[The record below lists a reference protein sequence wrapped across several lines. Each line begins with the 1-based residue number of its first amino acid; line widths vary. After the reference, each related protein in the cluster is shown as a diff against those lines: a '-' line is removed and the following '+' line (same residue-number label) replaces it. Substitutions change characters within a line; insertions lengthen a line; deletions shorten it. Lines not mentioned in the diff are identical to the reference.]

1 MSNLISLSLQWSRQ
15 PEEDEQQNLHTIAPG
30 PGSVQQPVTPAQLD
44 GIALPVGATPISI
57 PGTGALPLAAGLP
70 PGVLPTGSV
79 AVPAAAEQQYG
90 WHAAGPEPSAPRPP
104 RPLPRLLP
112 RPSMAGASAAA
123 HPAGV
128 VAPPMLRPPEG
139 DAAYHGAV
147 VNGLLPPLEEAAGDA
162 APAFE
167 DQSRAPMT
175 IPGPDGFATPPE
187 WFAAQYGQ
195 TAGPP
200 GVVIT
205 ATKPAGFDR
214 VRAAHKEL
222 RAQRHVIQARPA
234 AMAPQRHALTPRVA
248 RPSGLTAL
256 ESLLRPSRAAE
267 LAAEQVLRPCTSV
280 PAHSARLRTQVKM
293 TLAGPAFRC
302 L

>member
-1 MSNLISLSLQWSRQ
+1 MSVSVQWNRQ
-15 PEEDEQQNLHTIAPG
+15 PEKDEQQYFLRAVQHTVAPG

-57 PGTGALPLAAGLP
+57 PGIGVLPPAIGLP

-79 AVPAAAEQQYG
+79 AVPAAAEQQFG
-90 WHAAGPEPSAPRPP
+90 WHAAAGPERSAPRPP

-112 RPSMAGASAAA
+112 RPSMASASAAA
-123 HPAGV
+123 HPARLT
-128 VAPPMLRPPEG
+128 APPMLQPPEG
-139 DAAYHGAV
+139 DVPYHSSV
-147 VNGLLPPLEEAAGDA
+147 VNGLLPPLEEADGVAP
-162 APAFE
+162 PAFA
-167 DQSRAPMT
+167 DQSGAPMV
-175 IPGPDGFATPPE
+175 IPGPDGFTTPPE

-205 ATKPAGFDR
+205 ASKPAGFDR

-267 LAAEQVLRPCTSV
+267 LAAQQVLRVFPPVLT
-280 PAHSARLRTQVKM
+280 H
-293 TLAGPAFRC
+293 
-302 L
+302 